1 MSSEVPAPLVT
12 AAIVAVVVGLAFAT
26 VAFVLMALQRRKKR
40 DTAAAPVSTFAAPS
54 AARPEVTGTQPGT
67 QPSSLNDLVARALET
82 ATPNGTTTN
91 ATTRI
96 LTGSEAED
104 ALRKFGGFDAVF
116 DRGTPATGEAGS
128 LAAELERLAGLHR
141 AGDLTDGEYQRLKT
155 KLIGGL
161 P

>member
-1 MSSEVPAPLVT
+1 MSSEVAAPLVT
-12 AAIVAVVVGLAFAT
+12 AAIVAVVVGLAIAT

-54 AARPEVTGTQPGT
+54 AARPEVAGT